1 MLDRQKKN
9 LLQPEHLI
17 SVLLFFYL
25 FQQTNMVAAK
35 RSKFRLLNAA
45 CKPVCDMVA
54 ATVFYKKS
62 VLEAPGGAAAGN
74 M

>member
-1 MLDRQKKN
+1 
-9 LLQPEHLI
+9 
-17 SVLLFFYL
+17 
-25 FQQTNMVAAK
+25 MVAAK
-35 RSKFRLLNAA
+35 RLKFRLVNAA

-62 VLEAPGGAAAGN
+62 VLVAPGGAAAGN